1 MVRCCLCIFCCHSQS
16 ETVSRIKAAYQIS
29 VISEKALLTSCLLLI
44 LQTLVELKPVWC
56 PEVHGLVSNELHPS
70 QHGPTTLATRSC
82 SPKGYSVSMKW
93 GGGGVGWGG
102 WGVFHLQL
110 SHILLIPCT
119 SWSCIRSQVIHL
131 SSKFISC
138 PELSGSDAFL
148 PLPGSFNDRGMCPG
162 FPRKT
167 QILLP
172 STYPG
177 LATAFPAYAITCG
190 ASLYAFT
197 CLAVI
202 THQRYVPGPD

>member
-1 MVRCCLCIFCCHSQS
+1 MVWSVMSYTHLNMVLPPWLQGAAIVKAILCLWS
-16 ETVSRIKAAYQIS
+16 
-29 VISEKALLTSCLLLI
+29 
-44 LQTLVELKPVWC
+44 
-56 PEVHGLVSNELHPS
+56 
-70 QHGPTTLATRSC
+70 
-82 SPKGYSVSMKW
+82 
-93 GGGGVGWGG
+93 GGGGAC
-102 WGVFHLQL
+102 VFHLQL
-110 SHILLIPCT
+110 SHILLLPCT
-119 SWSCIRSQVIHL
+119 SWSCIRSQIIHL

-138 PELSGSDAFL
+138 PQLSGSDAFL

-177 LATAFPAYAITCG
+177 LATAFPAYAITCW